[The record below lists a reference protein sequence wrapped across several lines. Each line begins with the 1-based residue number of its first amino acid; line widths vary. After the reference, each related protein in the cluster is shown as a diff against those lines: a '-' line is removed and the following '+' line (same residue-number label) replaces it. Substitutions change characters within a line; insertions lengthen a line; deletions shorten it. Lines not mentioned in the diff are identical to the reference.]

1 MQKVGQ
7 SLIKPVW
14 KLQDPLIMN
23 VTNTLLKD
31 IKSLAVTSS

>member
-7 SLIKPVW
+7 SLIKPVG
-14 KLQDPLIMN
+14 KLHDPLIMN

-31 IKSLAVTSS
+31 IK